1 MSVWKGLLIHDAST
15 LTPWTISRYGL
26 LVTTQWFFVVY
37 LLVMFVFY
45 YHLLKYD
52 ILGWAQNSE
61 GASIYL
67 QTQSALTS
75 KYTNLV
81 RTVCI
86 LVSGYIISLKSLIKS
101 HWNDLHPNLRRKSVI
116 SWQRAHILHFVA
128 KEIVPFC
135 GGGPVC
141 VLLQIILLGRQRDI
155 TASDTSKALWE
166 KPLLRTIKAIASN
179 MRNTGWNRRANQ
191 IDASNLGTRRGRIF
205 LWYFKIHVAVQ
216 MTTTDWLWVWES
228 IPEEMLDGNKNSQ
241 IRYSCSRSLD
251 HPKLS

>member
-1 MSVWKGLLIHDAST
+1 MSAWKGLLIHDAST
-15 LTPWTISRYGL
+15 LTPWIISRYGL
-26 LVTTQWFFVVY
+26 FITTQWFFVIYFTGYVCI
-37 LLVMFVFY
+37 LLSPFEV
-45 YHLLKYD
+45 D

-61 GASIYL
+61 GASIHL

-75 KYTNLV
+75 KYNNLV

-101 HWNDLHPNLRRKSVI
+101 HWNDLHPNLRHKSVI
-116 SWQRAHILHFVA
+116 LTKSIISCILYLRKLFLFVG
-128 KEIVPFC
+128 V
-135 GGGPVC
+135 GLC

-191 IDASNLGTRRGRIF
+191 IDASNLGTRKGRIF
-205 LWYFKIHVAVQ
+205 LWYFKIQVAVQ
-216 MTTTDWLWVWES
+216 MTTTVWLWVWES
-228 IPEEMLDGNKNSQ
+228 IPEEMLDGNKNRET
-241 IRYSCSRSLD
+241 RYSCSRSLD
-251 HPKLS
+251 HPKSS

>member
-1 MSVWKGLLIHDAST
+1 MSAWKGLLIHDAST
-15 LTPWTISRYGL
+15 LTPWIISRYGL
-26 LVTTQWFFVVY
+26 LVTTQWFFVNY
-37 LLVMFVFY
+37 LLVMYVFY

-86 LVSGYIISLKSLIKS
+86 LVLGYIISLKSLIKS
-101 HWNDLHPNLRRKSVI
+101 HWNDLHPNLRQIASYPDKEH
-116 SWQRAHILHFVA
+116 HILHFVA

-141 VLLQIILLGRQRDI
+141 FAADYPTWSTERH
-155 TASDTSKALWE
+155 
-166 KPLLRTIKAIASN
+166 N
-179 MRNTGWNRRANQ
+179 
-191 IDASNLGTRRGRIF
+191 
-205 LWYFKIHVAVQ
+205 
-216 MTTTDWLWVWES
+216 S
-228 IPEEMLDGNKNSQ
+228 IWHQ
-241 IRYSCSRSLD
+241 
-251 HPKLS
+251 